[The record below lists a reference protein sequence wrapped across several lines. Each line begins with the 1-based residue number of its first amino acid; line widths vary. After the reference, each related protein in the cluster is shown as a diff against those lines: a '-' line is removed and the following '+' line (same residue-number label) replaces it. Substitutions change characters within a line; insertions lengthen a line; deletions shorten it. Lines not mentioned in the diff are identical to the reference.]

1 MTSCRY
7 LSANRRLLLFLA
19 LLFSRLEASS
29 VPARPSQ
36 PVGSTQ
42 ADPTAETDTEALPED
57 VTAAPPPVN
66 TPTTTPTTAPPIL
79 YTTAHAV
86 TTTAAEDEGS
96 WGDLVVAVARLVA
109 PYLGYVVP
117 GLRLDWEGA
126 IGSVRSAM
134 SSVDAAKSP
143 VMAAAVG
150 LATLASPVL
159 LQVTRSLVGSLVALV
174 DNSLYVTTGHGLA
187 RRSIDDDLLDD
198 LMEVLVSTVREMGD
212 QLGPPP

>member
-1 MTSCRY
+1 MCMHIGLHRVPFK
-7 LSANRRLLLFLA
+7 LLC
-19 LLFSRLEASS
+19 SS
-29 VPARPSQ
+29 FTPLQ
-36 PVGSTQ
+36 
-42 ADPTAETDTEALPED
+42 TEA
-57 VTAAPPPVN
+57 T
-66 TPTTTPTTAPPIL
+66 
-79 YTTAHAV
+79 
-86 TTTAAEDEGS
+86 EDEGS

-109 PYLGYVVP
+109 PYLGYMVP

-134 SSVDAAKSP
+134 TSVDAAKSP

-174 DNSLYVTTGHGLA
+174 DNSLFVTTGHGLA
-187 RRSIDDDLLDD
+187 RRAIDDDLLDD
-198 LMEVLVSTVREMGD
+198 LMEVLVSTVREMTS